1 MTRLK
6 PLNAV
11 DAGFL
16 RLESTQTPMHVAG
29 LEIFSLPAKAP
40 PDFLEKLVAEFRSP
54 SALRAP
60 FNLKLNPSP
69 LSALLPTWIEDHD
82 VDLDYHVRHLALPRP
97 GGERELGVL
106 VSRLHSHLL
115 DRSRPLW
122 ECYVIEGLEDN
133 RFALYFKIHH
143 ALTDGVGGTRLFM
156 NSLADSPEVTNLP
169 PFWAAREAGAGSGQ
183 GDEAAH
189 AERSEPPPLKETL
202 QGLAGAVKPLLR
214 QDPKAERVVLP
225 FEGPM
230 SVLNGRVHGT
240 RRFATQQFDLARL
253 KKLTKANG
261 ATLNDIVL
269 AMCSGALRRYLKEAN
284 QLPSKPLIA
293 GCPVNLRPAGDAS
306 GGNAVGY
313 LFANLATDVAD
324 PARRFKAIRDS
335 AKAAKEHLQ
344 GMPKHVLQPYTFL
357 MMTPMILVLIAGL
370 AGRSRPPIN
379 ITISNVPG
387 PDQPK
392 YFNGA
397 KLEAPYPVSIPT
409 HGQAVNITCLS
420 YAGTVNF
427 GFTGCR
433 DSLPHLQRLAVYT
446 AEALD
451 ELEDA
456 LRPSARGSQ
465 RESAA
470 SQTRETAH

>member
-1 MTRLK
+1 MAALK
-6 PLNAV
+6 RLNAV

-16 RLESTQTPMHVAG
+16 RLESPRVPMHVAG
-29 LEIFSLPAKAP
+29 LEIFSLPPKAR
-40 PDFLEKLVAEFRSP
+40 PDFLEKLVTEFKSP
-54 SALRAP
+54 QALRTP
-60 FNLKLNPSP
+60 FNLKLKSSP
-69 LSALLPTWIEDHD
+69 LSGLLPVWTVDED

-122 ECYVIEGLEDN
+122 ECHVIEGLEHN
-133 RFALYFKIHH
+133 RFALYFKMHH

-156 NSLADSPEVTNLP
+156 GSLAETADVTDLP
-169 PFWAAREAGAGSGQ
+169 PFWAARETAPGNGEADASGA
-183 GDEAAH
+183 H
-189 AERSEPPPLKETL
+189 ERPAPPLTETL
-202 QGLAGAVKPLLR
+202 RGLVDAVRPLLR
-214 QDPKAERVVLP
+214 QDPQAERVVLP
-225 FEGPM
+225 FETPM
-230 SVLNGRVHGT
+230 SVLNRRIAGT

-253 KKLTKANG
+253 KKLAKANG
-261 ATLNDIVL
+261 ATLNDVVL
-269 AMCSGALRRYLKEAN
+269 ALCSGALRRYLKESN
-284 QLPSKPLIA
+284 QLPARPLIA
-293 GCPVNLRPAGDAS
+293 GCPVNLRPAGDVS

-324 PARRFKAIRDS
+324 PRRRFHAIRES
-335 AKAAKEHLQ
+335 ARAAKDHLQ
-344 GMPKHVLQPYTFL
+344 SLPRHVLLPFTFL
-357 MMTPMILVLIAGL
+357 MMTPMIAVLLAGL

-397 KLEAPYPVSIPT
+397 RLEAGYPVSIPT

-420 YAGTVNF
+420 YAGTLNF

-433 DSLPHLQRLAVYT
+433 DTLPHLQRLAVYT
-446 AEALD
+446 CEALE
-451 ELEDA
+451 ELEHA
-456 LRPSARGSQ
+456 LSTKAAR
-465 RESAA
+465 
-470 SQTRETAH
+470 H